1 MIAERTC
8 TVSNMGRTRP
18 SDWSA
23 TKPASCNATKSPQT
37 DRAKYAKRGDNA
49 TATPIRPRTSPMT
62 PSLVRW
68 ATEVSDCGFQ
78 KGVAPKI
85 HGSAMMAWRL
95 PMKNMAARR
104 APPGLR
110 KKSTRS
116 MITSSALSV
125 AEAHSGHSKMCFRA
139 EANSSAS
146 ASGNTTTLRASAQFI
161 LLFIQQ
167 VRRQVA
173 FQVALARELDE
184 SAPFQL
190 VSAVKWL
197 QFHSRN
203 QELHTTPQLRV
214 AEEVS
219 P

>member
-1 MIAERTC
+1 MSDSFGSALELGWHNLRPLDAEGYQLRLRGNAVKITRIVMIAERTC

-95 PMKNMAARR
+95 PMKNMAGSPRST
-104 APPGLR
+104 GL
-110 KKSTRS
+110 TQE
-116 MITSSALSV
+116 IYAINDYVFSAI
-125 AEAHSGHSKMCFRA
+125 GR
-139 EANSSAS
+139 
-146 ASGNTTTLRASAQFI
+146 
-161 LLFIQQ
+161 
-167 VRRQVA
+167 
-173 FQVALARELDE
+173 
-184 SAPFQL
+184 
-190 VSAVKWL
+190 
-197 QFHSRN
+197 
-203 QELHTTPQLRV
+203 
-214 AEEVS
+214 
-219 P
+219 

>member
-1 MIAERTC
+1 
-8 TVSNMGRTRP
+8 
-18 SDWSA
+18 
-23 TKPASCNATKSPQT
+23 
-37 DRAKYAKRGDNA
+37 
-49 TATPIRPRTSPMT
+49 
-62 PSLVRW
+62 
-68 ATEVSDCGFQ
+68 
-78 KGVAPKI
+78 
-85 HGSAMMAWRL
+85 
-95 PMKNMAARR
+95 MKNMMARR

-110 KKSTRS
+110 KKSMRS
-116 MITSSALSV
+116 MITASALSV
-125 AEAHSGHSKMCFRA
+125 AEAHNGHSKMCCRA
-139 EANSSAS
+139 EASSSAS

-173 FQVALARELDE
+173 FQVALVRELDE

-190 VSAVKWL
+190 VSAVTWL
-197 QFHSRN
+197 QIRSRN